1 MEKMLVVVFDNQPK
15 AVEGVQALWELD
27 NEGEISVYGAQIV
40 VKEPGGDVRVTDNG
54 ELSGFPVAAN
64 GTAVGALVGLLGGPV
79 GVLLGAAAGAMI
91 GSIGDMEE
99 AGVTDEFVNDIK
111 IVLTPGKVAVVADV
125 DEDWVTPLDTRMEE
139 IGGLVFRRQTTLVEA
154 TQDDRDAAA
163 HRAEMAQL
171 KAERVQARSDRLSKI
186 DAKIDHLRVKLEN
199 AIERK
204 RVKMQARQQQRE
216 AKIRALQTKADQS
229 EGEFRRRQEAR
240 IAELRREYAEK
251 VTVG

>member
-15 AVEGVQALWELD
+15 AVEGLQALWELD

-99 AGVTDEFVNDIK
+99 AGVTDEFVND
-111 IVLTPGKVAVVADV
+111 VGTLLTPGKAAIVADIV
-125 DEDWVTPLDTRMEE
+125 EEWVTPLDTRMER
-139 IGGLVFRRQTTLVEA
+139 IGGVVFRRTRTLVKT
-154 TQDDRDAAA
+154 TQADRDAAA
-163 HRAEMAQL
+163 HRAEMDEL
-171 KAERVQARSDRLSKI
+171 KAERARVGSDRLEKI
-186 DAKIDHLRVKLEN
+186 DSRIDHLRAKLEN

-204 RVKMQARQQQRE
+204 RVKMRLREQERE
-216 AKIRALQTKADQS
+216 AKIRALQTKADQAQ
-229 EGEFRRRQEAR
+229 GEIRQRQEAR
-240 IAELRREYAEK
+240 IAELRSDYAEK
-251 VTVG
+251 ASVS